1 MRDVLYI
8 QTDKNMKVVK
18 EEVLL
23 GEIAKLSCSNA
34 KVLARNQ
41 IRRVTSLPKGKY
53 GRYVLSAT
61 DLIRGNREIGGKCIH
76 HTSGEPTFV
85 LTYENPNSKN
95 QAVSWLKV
103 LLVVWLPFWNRIFD
117 YDV

>member
-41 IRRVTSLPKGKY
+41 IRRVTSLPKDVYKRQTLDLKDRTGQCTEDAASVY
-53 GRYVLSAT
+53 AVYYRRNLLYAESGRGFCH
-61 DLIRGNREIGGKCIH
+61 D
-76 HTSGEPTFV
+76 
-85 LTYENPNSKN
+85 
-95 QAVSWLKV
+95 
-103 LLVVWLPFWNRIFD
+103 RILAGMEE
-117 YDV
+117 